1 MKEITTPGGT
11 NEMETH
17 KGCTYW
23 YEVSMHVDKK
33 GDGYHKPAKVRI
45 PVRCEKSGEYAST
58 VTFLAS
64 ACVLTMDIQNKVLFD
79 SPYPSTACR

>member
-1 MKEITTPGGT
+1 
-11 NEMETH
+11 METH

-58 VTFLAS
+58 VTFLDPAS

-79 SPYPSTACR
+79 SPYPSAACR